1 MPKTKTR
8 TGSYTMRFAR
18 MGGQIIAFSRITIYK
33 GGEGKKPK
41 VRLFNSEHAFADLS
55 PQQFQQA
62 VMDEEIQRLDLPR
75 SLRSFAERL
84 SEVIGDTYTPQE
96 ALRIMQQKIQDH
108 ATTLKTRPA
117 TAGEGRRDG

>member
-1 MPKTKTR
+1 
-8 TGSYTMRFAR
+8 MRFAR
-18 MGGQIIAFSRITIYK
+18 MGGQVIAFTRITVYK
-33 GGEGKKPK
+33 GGEGKRPK
-41 VRLFNSEHAFADLS
+41 VRLFNSSHAFADLS
-55 PQQFQQA
+55 PHQFQQA